1 MVKMLTNRRTK
12 APARFNGSQC
22 QWSTNGQSSSWSFS
36 NLKIGLRKPKKQQQ
50 KKQLRN
56 ESFSHPE
63 YLHFSNQNRCLSFK

>member
-36 NLKIGLRKPKKQQQ
+36 NLKIGLRKPKK
-50 KKQLRN
+50 KKTTTQEWILFPSWIP
-56 ESFSHPE
+56 SF
-63 YLHFSNQNRCLSFK
+63 FKSK